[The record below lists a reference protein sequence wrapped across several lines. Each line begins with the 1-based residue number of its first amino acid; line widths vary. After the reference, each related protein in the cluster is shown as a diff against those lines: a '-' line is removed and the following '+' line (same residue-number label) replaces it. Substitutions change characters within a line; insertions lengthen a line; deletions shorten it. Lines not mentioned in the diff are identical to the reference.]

1 MDLLEGKLERL
12 RELRALQC
20 CRHIDYEIKSW
31 LNNIEQ
37 PLLQPPP
44 PELIA
49 TTTIATTTPP
59 NVDENFTTATAVD
72 SATTQ
77 ITTTDPATQSTESSL
92 SIFTPP
98 STTVDAHNTTTP
110 SPPPT
115 PASTLP
121 PPLKETEAET
131 LAPKHL
137 AKPLKTYLTKEEIE
151 AHDAKTIGCFLANL
165 KHLESLDSDATESTS
180 SNDSYDELE
189 GFSHGEIPPKKMTQ
203 QPYMKSHHPSSSV
216 SMQRQQRVSTSS
228 LTHLNHSNLLS
239 QRRAS
244 HQHSLVDGVAHS
256 SSAAAD
262 GSLAYMSDLK
272 QKSIWKWAT
281 ERSRLASKWTWLQ
294 AQIADLEFRVRGQND
309 SLMQAKARKVQPIP
323 QVLPEN
329 FCSRTYPLNKDF
341 RQRRLIKSS
350 QILSDSS
357 KSSVKFSHVPC
368 VCSSLPQTIA
378 PCLSCKGRYNY
389 LKQSEGENA
398 PLLERASLLDP
409 GCHPVLSFPDDITL
423 GSQLSYLLRQETV
436 IRKPTKGKPGRKKG
450 STSASSANVAI
461 NDDKSGNKHVSKKGK
476 YYQTMSNRQAGHAQ
490 AGLHLKNPSQTM
502 IASNKLK
509 RKYRKHSN
517 NSNYT
522 DPNNSW
528 FNGSY
533 HPHSN
538 NSTKRNKRIR
548 SASSMNE
555 SSLHSDSSNPYRP
568 NHFTNNNMARS
579 VTRRR
584 RSEQSAYDIDN
595 IVIPFSVAA
604 TTRVEIL
611 EYKEIMTPSWRVWEN
626 GNCLNDINNVTS
638 EPPEEDVE
646 DTSDE
651 AYIQRHTKGEH
662 EEKKRFSL
670 KPPPKNES
678 HSAVPRE

>member
-1 MDLLEGKLERL
+1 
-12 RELRALQC
+12 
-20 CRHIDYEIKSW
+20 
-31 LNNIEQ
+31 
-37 PLLQPPP
+37 
-44 PELIA
+44 
-49 TTTIATTTPP
+49 
-59 NVDENFTTATAVD
+59 
-72 SATTQ
+72 
-77 ITTTDPATQSTESSL
+77 
-92 SIFTPP
+92 
-98 STTVDAHNTTTP
+98 
-110 SPPPT
+110 
-115 PASTLP
+115 
-121 PPLKETEAET
+121 
-131 LAPKHL
+131 
-137 AKPLKTYLTKEEIE
+137 LTKEETE
-151 AHDAKTIGCFLANL
+151 AHDEKTIGCFLANL

-189 GFSHGEIPPKKMTQ
+189 GFSHEEIPPKRIIQ
-203 QPYMKSHHPSSSV
+203 HPYMKSHFPSNNASV
-216 SMQRQQRVSTSS
+216 QRQQRMSTSS
-228 LTHLNHSNLLS
+228 LTQLNQQTNLSN

-256 SSAAAD
+256 SSKNVVDSSAVN
-262 GSLAYMSDLK
+262 MSDLK
-272 QKSIWKWAT
+272 QKAIWKWAK

-309 SLMQAKARKVQPIP
+309 SLMQARVRKVPPVPQIIP
-323 QVLPEN
+323 EST
-329 FCSRTYPLNKDF
+329 CSRTVPLNKDF

-389 LKQSEGENA
+389 LKQSEGENV

-450 STSASSANVAI
+450 STSASSTSLAT
-461 NDDKSGNKHVSKKGK
+461 NDDKSGNKYVNKKGK
-476 YYQTMSNRQAGHAQ
+476 FYQSMSNRQTGHTQ
-490 AGLHLKNPSQTM
+490 TGHHLKNPSQTM

-517 NSNYT
+517 NTNYDSN
-522 DPNNSW
+522 NW
-528 FNGSY
+528 FNGNY
-533 HPHSN
+533 HAHSN

-555 SSLHSDSSNPYRP
+555 SSLHSDSSNPCRP
-568 NHFTNNNMARS
+568 NHFTNNNTART

-626 GNCLNDINNVTS
+626 GTCLNDINNVAN
-638 EPPEEDVE
+638 EPPEEDIE

-651 AYIQRHTKGEH
+651 AYIQRHQKGEH

-678 HSAVPRE
+678 HNAVPRE